1 MKIRLNSAKI
11 LFPAL
16 IALGA
21 CASGKFDA
29 PALEEKLTEYANS
42 KDCRIGIAVI
52 YEGDTISVNGS
63 ERFPMLSVYKFPQ
76 AIAVGRLLEEQESFP
91 DDSVYISE
99 SEILRDT
106 YSPMRERYGVT
117 SMRLPIGELMQYS
130 LVVSDNNAC
139 DILFR
144 LIGGPAVADSV
155 VRSLG
160 FHDISLVNTEA
171 EMNENPELCYSN
183 SATPVGIAS
192 LMDAFYDSISD
203 SGVWMHNIKV
213 NLEMCSTGVNR
224 IPGANFEPET
234 LIGHK
239 TGTGPVNPEGRIIAI
254 NDVGYIELPC
264 GRSYTLAVLI
274 SDSPYSREETEGM
287 IGEISEIVRA
297 EIAQ

>member
-1 MKIRLNSAKI
+1 MRIQLNCAKM
-11 LFPAL
+11 LLPAL

-29 PALEEKLTEYANS
+29 PALEEKLADYVS
-42 KDCRIGIAVI
+42 GKDCRIGIAVI
-52 YEGDTISVNGS
+52 YEGDTVSVNGS

-76 AIAVGRLLEEQESFP
+76 AIAVGRLLEEQEIYP
-91 DDSVYISE
+91 DDSVYINE

-106 YSPMRERYGVT
+106 YSPMRERYGVA
-117 SMRLPIGELMQYS
+117 SMRLPVGELMQYS

-144 LIGGPAVADSV
+144 LIGGPAAADSV

-160 FHDISLVNTEA
+160 FQDISLANTEA
-171 EMNENPELCYSN
+171 EMNENPDLCYSN
-183 SATPVGIAS
+183 SATPICIAS

-213 NLEMCSTGVNR
+213 NLEMCSTGSNR
-224 IPGANFEPET
+224 IPGADFEPET

-239 TGTGPVNPEGRIIAI
+239 TGTGPVDANGRILAI

-264 GRSYTLAVLI
+264 GKSYALAVLI
-274 SDSPYSREETEGM
+274 SGSPYSREETEDM
-287 IGEISEIVRA
+287 IREISEIVRDA
-297 EIAQ
+297 IAR

>member
-1 MKIRLNSAKI
+1 ML
-11 LFPAL
+11 LPAL

-29 PALEEKLTEYANS
+29 PALEEKLTDYVS
-42 KDCRIGIAVI
+42 GKDCRIGIAVI
-52 YEGDTISVNGS
+52 YEGDTVSVNGS

-76 AIAVGRLLEEQESFP
+76 AIAVGRLLEEQEIYP
-91 DDSVYISE
+91 DDSVYINE

-106 YSPMRERYGVT
+106 YSPMRERYGVA
-117 SMRLPIGELMQYS
+117 SMRLPVGELMQYS

-144 LIGGPAVADSV
+144 LIGGPAAADSV

-160 FHDISLVNTEA
+160 FQDISLVNTEA

-192 LMDAFYDSISD
+192 LMHAFYDSISGA
-203 SGVWMHNIKV
+203 GVWMHNIKV
-213 NLEMCSTGVNR
+213 NLEMCSTGANR
-224 IPGANFEPET
+224 IPGAGFEPET

-239 TGTGPVNPEGRIIAI
+239 TGTGPVDANGRIIAI

-264 GRSYTLAVLI
+264 GKSYSLAVLI
-274 SDSPYSREETEGM
+274 SGSPFSREETEDM
-287 IGEISEIVRA
+287 IREISEIVRDA
-297 EIAQ
+297 IAR